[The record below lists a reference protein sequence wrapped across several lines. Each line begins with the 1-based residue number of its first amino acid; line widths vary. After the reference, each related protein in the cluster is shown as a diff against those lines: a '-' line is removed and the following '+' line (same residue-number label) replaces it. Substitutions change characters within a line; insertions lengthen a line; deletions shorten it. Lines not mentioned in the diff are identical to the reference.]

1 MSRCGSVAHY
11 FKLWTLKEKKKKQ
24 KQALLIRV
32 QFCDFLALFC
42 PIIFSFFE
50 PFFSFL
56 SLVLRDLCICLYRCV
71 YTDVNVCVP
80 LPLWYAFRGSGGKTE
95 CMYLS
100 GCNAKWRWLLLF
112 FLNSE
117 CKNWSS
123 FQRSHSLQRMHFLY
137 LYISF
142 GCITGSMSHQP
153 LYHCCSKY
161 QVKAFAVS
169 FSKNLCTVDKYI

>member
-117 CKNWSS
+117 CKNWRVL
-123 FQRSHSLQRMHFLY
+123 FKGVTHYKECTF
-137 LYISF
+137 YIS
-142 GCITGSMSHQP
+142 ISHLAASQG
-153 LYHCCSKY
+153 LCLISL
-161 QVKAFAVS
+161 FTIAVQ
-169 FSKNLCTVDKYI
+169 NIR

>member
-11 FKLWTLKEKKKKQ
+11 FKLWTLKKKKEQ
-24 KQALLIRV
+24 KQAPLIRV
-32 QFCDFLALFC
+32 QFCDFLTLFC
-42 PIIFSFFE
+42 PLIFPFFE

-56 SLVLRDLCICLYRCV
+56 SLVLRDLCICLYCCV

-95 CMYLS
+95 CMYLR

-117 CKNWSS
+117 CKNWIFSKE
-123 FQRSHSLQRMHFLY
+123 SLTTKNALSISLY
-137 LYISF
+137 LIWLHHRVYVSSASLPLLFKISGKSICRLIF
-142 GCITGSMSHQP
+142 
-153 LYHCCSKY
+153 
-161 QVKAFAVS
+161 
-169 FSKNLCTVDKYI
+169 